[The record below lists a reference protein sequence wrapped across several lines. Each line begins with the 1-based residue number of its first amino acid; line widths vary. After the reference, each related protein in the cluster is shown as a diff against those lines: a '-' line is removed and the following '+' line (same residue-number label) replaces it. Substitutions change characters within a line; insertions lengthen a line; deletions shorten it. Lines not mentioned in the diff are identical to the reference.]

1 MDTSQITSSPPV
13 AEAEEPK
20 TSRRTLL
27 LVAGSGRSGTSLF
40 SGLLQRLGF
49 YVPQP
54 EVPADDTNPRGFA
67 ESQWVV
73 DFHSR
78 WLRRAGVQPSDARPG
93 AWSLVAETTLDERI
107 VREVASWLGKHYHQA
122 DHIVIKDPR
131 LLWFLP
137 LWRRAAEKAG
147 VAPKVASVL
156 RHPAAVVESKQR
168 SYGAWQGEVA
178 RTAGW
183 INQMLFT
190 ERSTRGMPRVFVR
203 YEDLLNDWPRVV
215 GRAADVLDLSVVA
228 DAPTSKLR
236 DAHAFLDQG
245 LVRSRTDWPD
255 DLGIPAAVHAQA
267 QEVWE
272 LMTRLADEDRG
283 ALNDKLDAARAQ
295 YIDFYTEA
303 EMIAH
308 SSIMAAWQASPP
320 MSRRAA
326 TSAVRLISKSVP
338 QRYKHRIPPR
348 WRTRILRILHRSPG
362 PARPHA

>member
-1 MDTSQITSSPPV
+1 MEGSQMTTSPPAAQAV
-13 AEAEEPK
+13 EPAM
-20 TSRRTLL
+20 SRRTLL

-73 DFHSR
+73 DFHAR
-78 WLRRAGVQPSDARPG
+78 WLRRAEVQPSDARPA

-107 VREVASWLGKHYHQA
+107 VNEVASWLGKQFRQA

-137 LWRRAAEKAG
+137 LWRRAAEKTG
-147 VAPKVASVL
+147 VAAKVASVL
-156 RHPAAVVESKQR
+156 RHPAAVAHSKQR
-168 SYGAWQGEVA
+168 SYGDWHGEVG

-190 ERSTRGMPRVFVR
+190 ERATREMPRAFVR
-203 YEDLLNDWPRVV
+203 YEDLLDDWPRVV
-215 GRAADVLDLSVVA
+215 GRAADVLGRSVVA

-236 DAHAFLDQG
+236 DAHAFVDPG
-245 LVRSRTDWPD
+245 LVRSRADWPD
-255 DLGIPAAVHAQA
+255 DLAIPAALHAQA

-272 LMTRLADEDRG
+272 LMTQLADEDQG
-283 ALNDKLDAARAQ
+283 ALNDKLDAARAR
-295 YIDFYTEA
+295 YIDYYTEA
-303 EMIAH
+303 EMIAQ
-308 SSIMAAWQASPP
+308 SSIIAALRASPP
-320 MSRRAA
+320 LSRRASTKA
-326 TSAVRLISKSVP
+326 IRLVSKTVP

-348 WRTRILRILHRSPG
+348 WRTRILRVLHRDTG
-362 PARPHA
+362 PAR